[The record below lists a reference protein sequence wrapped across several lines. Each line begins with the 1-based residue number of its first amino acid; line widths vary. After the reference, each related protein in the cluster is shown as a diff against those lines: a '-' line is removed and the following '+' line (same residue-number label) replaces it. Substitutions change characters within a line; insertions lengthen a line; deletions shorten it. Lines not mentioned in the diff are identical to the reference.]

1 MDRRD
6 VAKLIADY
14 LKWSDDIAYADT
26 LRSGS
31 ISDAAVSVRARS
43 GEQFLILIEGGGRH
57 VETEPSQGAPAG

>member
-14 LKWSDDIAYADT
+14 LKWSDDIAYADA

-43 GEQFLILIEGGGRH
+43 GEQFLILVEGGGKH
-57 VETEPSQGAPAG
+57 AETSPQGAPAG